1 MGRWWVRDR
10 ITWVVSVELM
20 SEEILTV
27 GAGPSCP
34 ARTSTRTLAFASAV
48 SAAALA
54 YAGSSAGLMT
64 EACWPTFTVG
74 GAVTVTVGGAVK
86 FTLGGAVWRGFK
98 SLRRSLAFASAVSA
112 AAFAYAGN
120 SVGLGPGFIAAGFV
134 PELSRTIF
142 IVGGKSSRRALAFNS
157 AVSAAAIVYAG
168 SFARLLL
175 STFSLIFSLGDVKSC
190 GAKSSRRSLVL
201 SLAVSAADFVA
212 AAAAAA
218 AAAVSAAELNTR
230 DRAVGLKSPRR
241 FPLVGGDIMV
251 FSGYE

>member
-1 MGRWWVRDR
+1 M
-10 ITWVVSVELM
+10 
-20 SEEILTV
+20 TV

-34 ARTSTRTLAFASAV
+34 ARTSTRNLAFVSAV

-54 YAGSSAGLMT
+54 YADSSAGLVSD
-64 EACWPTFTVG
+64 ACWPTF
-74 GAVTVTVGGAVK
+74 AVGGAVK

-98 SLRRSLAFASAVSA
+98 NLRRSLAFASAVSA

-120 SVGLGPGFIAAGFV
+120 SVGLGPGFIDADWDQ
-134 PELSRTIF
+134 ELSRAIF